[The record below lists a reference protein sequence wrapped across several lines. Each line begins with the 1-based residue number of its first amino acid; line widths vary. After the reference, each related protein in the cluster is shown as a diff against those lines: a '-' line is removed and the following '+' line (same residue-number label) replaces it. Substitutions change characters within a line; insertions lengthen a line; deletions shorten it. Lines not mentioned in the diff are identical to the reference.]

1 VVSGIKQVTCSVSTW
16 YGIERGVGVGS
27 HGGGIYNDHCRCR
40 NMCIRHGSLSYLKDS
55 AKKERKLKKKKK
67 IWGGLDYLFL
77 NLLWLFIKIGSNGVC
92 VLSGYELTSSRLPAH
107 HFCSKSHALGLTE
120 LGSVRNMYIR
130 LRPADFRQVLAFL
143 FVCPFSDLPKGIHVV
158 ALRAIFRILRLTKAF
173 LLVR

>member
-1 VVSGIKQVTCSVSTW
+1 M
-16 YGIERGVGVGS
+16 GS

-55 AKKERKLKKKKK
+55 AKKERKIKNKRKI

-92 VLSGYELTSSRLPAH
+92 VLSGYELTFSRLPAH

-130 LRPADFRQVLAFL
+130 LRHADFRQVLAFL